1 MTRSSGWMRK
11 DYSLTS
17 SIGPACQ
24 RQGARNESRLIRWIN
39 RCNKERGPYQSA
51 VNGKGQSN
59 KQESRIKLVPFDEI
73 KLGTEPRYLVKG
85 IIPRDGLIVI
95 WGPPKCGKSFWMFT
109 VAMHVALGWQYRE
122 RRVQQGAVV
131 YCAFEGQTGIQARV
145 EAFRQ
150 TLPIELDGPVPFY
163 LQPVRL
169 ALVAQPAELIAAIK
183 QQSDAL
189 TPSLVVLDTLNRSL
203 RGSEN
208 DAKDMA
214 AYIAAADAIREAFNC
229 AVAIVHHCG
238 IDGTRPRG
246 STALSG
252 AVDAQLPVKR
262 DASDA
267 IIVEVEFQ
275 KDGPA
280 GDIIAST
287 LEVVEVGKDED
298 GEIISSCIIRPT
310 EISAPHAAGP
320 KLRKNHQ
327 TMFSILHGAGPG
339 GLTTERWNELARNEG
354 LGIKRKADLYDFRE
368 ALKSKQLV
376 RQYGDR
382 WN

>member
-1 MTRSSGWMRK
+1 M
-11 DYSLTS
+11 
-17 SIGPACQ
+17 
-24 RQGARNESRLIRWIN
+24 
-39 RCNKERGPYQSA
+39 
-51 VNGKGQSN
+51 
-59 KQESRIKLVPFDEI
+59 
-73 KLGTEPRYLVKG
+73 EPRYLVKG
-85 IIPRDGLIVI
+85 IIPRDGLIVA
-95 WGPPKCGKSFWMFT
+95 WGPPKCGKSFWIFDL
-109 VAMHVALGWQYRE
+109 AMHVALGWQYRD
-122 RRVQQGAVV
+122 RRVQQGSVV

-150 TLPIELDGPVPFY
+150 TFPIETDQPVPFY
-163 LQPVRL
+163 LQPVTL
-169 ALVAQPAELIAAIK
+169 DLVAQQAELIAAIK
-183 QQSDAL
+183 RQGEGIA
-189 TPSLVVLDTLNRSL
+189 PSLVVLDTLNRSL

-229 AVAIVHHCG
+229 AVVIVHHCG
-238 IDGTRPRG
+238 VDGTRPRG

-252 AVDAQLPVKR
+252 AVDAQLAVKR

-280 GDIIAST
+280 GDIIASR

-298 GEIISSCIIRPT
+298 GEIISSCVIRPT
-310 EISAPHAAGP
+310 EVSTPAADGP
-320 KLRKNHQ
+320 KMKKNQQ

-339 GLTTERWNELARNEG
+339 GLTTERWYEMARNEG
-354 LGIKRKADLYDFRE
+354 LGVNRKADLYDLRE
-368 ALKSKQLV
+368 ALKSKGLV

-382 WN
+382 WNAC

>member
-122 RRVQQGAVV
+122 RRVQQGGVV

-150 TLPIELDGPVPFY
+150 TFPIEMDGPVPFY
-163 LQPVRL
+163 LQPVTL
-169 ALVAQPAELIAAIK
+169 DLVAQHKVSLRLSGSSSA
-183 QQSDAL
+183 SM
-189 TPSLVVLDTLNRSL
+189 TPSWWCWIHSIGPCADLKTTRRIWRPISPRLTQSGRHS
-203 RGSEN
+203 
-208 DAKDMA
+208 
-214 AYIAAADAIREAFNC
+214 IARLPSSTIAE
-229 AVAIVHHCG
+229 

-252 AVDAQLPVKR
+252 AVDAQLAVRR

-267 IIVEVEFQ
+267 IIVDVEFM
-275 KDGPA
+275 KDGAA
-280 GDIIAST
+280 GDIIGSK
-287 LEVVEVGKDED
+287 LEVVTVGRTRTEKQ
-298 GEIISSCIIRPT
+298 SHRALSCRRSCPM
-310 EISAPHAAGP
+310 AP
-320 KLRKNHQ
+320 KSNH
-327 TMFSILHGAGPG
+327 
-339 GLTTERWNELARNEG
+339 
-354 LGIKRKADLYDFRE
+354 
-368 ALKSKQLV
+368 V
-376 RQYGDR
+376 
-382 WN
+382 